1 MIYGFAVI
9 TKQSI
14 RLVKEKTP
22 STFISLNS
30 LSKRPS
36 IEVDDRDRQCLSTCN
51 ALLSTSWTI
60 NREVM
65 PVFFGENCFEFSSS
79 PVFRKFLKTVPRS
92 CWSLIA
98 DITIGNFDR
107 ARYEDTQ
114 FIARR
119 SPLGKIKVHFTCGSI
134 CSIYKSVQEA
144 AEFVSIGKN
153 PPQLT
158 LLHERAR
165 ARALRPPLEGTVQT
179 PGHRSFILKGNCP
192 KGHYPNN
199 LYLGP
204 TYDRCFRHRQLLEK
218 CELMLFSHNAWG
230 SSDSDYLSD

>member
-1 MIYGFAVI
+1 MDLPPEIRILIYGFAVI
-9 TKQSI
+9 AKESI
-14 RLVKEKTP
+14 RLVKDKTP
-22 STFISLNS
+22 STFINLNS

-65 PVFFGENCFEFSSS
+65 PVFFGENPFEFSSS
-79 PVFRKFLKTVPRS
+79 TVFRKFLKTVPRS

-107 ARYEDTQ
+107 ARYEDTRL
-114 FIARR
+114 IARH

-134 CSIYKSVQEA
+134 CFIYDSVQEA
-144 AEFVSIGKN
+144 AKMYAIGKS

-158 LLHERAR
+158 LLDERA
-165 ARALRPPLEGTVQT
+165 T
-179 PGHRSFILKGNCP
+179 PGHRSFILKGDCP
-192 KGHYPNN
+192 KGRHPDN
-199 LYLGP
+199 LYFEP
-204 TYDRCFRHRQLLEK
+204 AYSPCFRHRQLLAN
-218 CELMLFSHNAWG
+218 CQLMLSSQDAW
-230 SSDSDYLSD
+230 SSTDSDYLSD